1 MKENA
6 SYTKKR
12 DEHNIRRISAEL
24 YETKHGLEK
33 CYKRSRGDLVKAKI
47 LNQKEFELLDF
58 TMSDVPKAQKRE
70 VKRVTVSIKSS

>member
-1 MKENA
+1 MRENA
-6 SYTKKR
+6 SNIEKR
-12 DEHNIRRISAEL
+12 DEYNIRRISAKF
-24 YETKHGLEK
+24 YGAKHDLEK